1 MISLLCVVTKRFQ
14 MKFTL
19 ANRNTRH
26 PSGEGEPLGNL
37 ILSLSLAPLPDY
49 LDCDIETVCVCVCVL
64 NLVFHCFALVTGI
77 IFNLPQAEIQ
87 SAVFVPAISAILLL
101 V

>member
-1 MISLLCVVTKRFQ
+1 MVTKRFQ

-19 ANRNTRH
+19 ANRNVRH
-26 PSGEGEPLGNL
+26 PSGEGEPLGDL
-37 ILSLSLAPLPDY
+37 ILSLSLALLPDY
-49 LDCDIETVCVCVCVL
+49 LDSDMETLCVCL

-77 IFNLPQAEIQ
+77 GFNLPQAEIQ
-87 SAVFVPAISAILLL
+87 SAVFVPAIPAILLL